1 MTITSIFQQKLDAA
15 YQELQHSGI
24 RESNYNPPIYR
35 LARKCGLEV
44 PPPHYCSALYTF
56 SFSASW
62 FGCLLALIMLFTN
75 WMEGGISLFSALA
88 TSIAAGII
96 FGAMMT
102 LYYQTSA
109 KRHHLSQWQS
119 LTPVHTTTEHS
130 IAS

>member
-75 WMEGGISLFSALA
+75 WMEGVLA
-88 TSIAAGII
+88 YS
-96 FGAMMT
+96 
-102 LYYQTSA
+102 QHW
-109 KRHHLSQWQS
+109 RHLLQPGSF
-119 LTPVHTTTEHS
+119 LVH
-130 IAS
+130 